1 MTESIFEKI
10 DNKYFETI
18 DLSQFLTENFITIII
33 KSPVTFIFLNSEQ
46 NSSAFLYFY
55 NSSEIKLEL
64 TKNNEKKNINIG
76 YFHSKFKDTFIQ
88 KLFFKYVLNINLI
101 QKEISIKSIEL
112 LHNLNDNK

>member
-10 DNKYFETI
+10 DNKYFETT

-46 NSSAFLYFY
+46 NLSAFLYFY

-64 TKNNEKKNINIG
+64 TKNNKKKNNYTKKIIFIRNI
-76 YFHSKFKDTFIQ
+76 FK
-88 KLFFKYVLNINLI
+88 KLLTD
-101 QKEISIKSIEL
+101 
-112 LHNLNDNK
+112 NLNLLYSSFFCEYL